1 MGHRRKYGLWLFS
14 ILKAIVSNDRA
25 GEDVGGEVDDGTD
38 DDDRG
43 GGEFGRFD
51 LVQDG
56 VEFADELGLVGVGAP
71 ADQSDRGFGAESG
84 GDDLGKDLG
93 EVVDAHVNDE
103 GFGALGD
110 GAPVDSGA
118 IFFGA
123 FVTCDKGDAGAVI
136 AVGEGN
142 ACVGRGCDAGGD
154 AGDNFDADAQFG

>member
-1 MGHRRKYGLWLFS
+1 MFH
-14 ILKAIVSNDRA
+14 DRA
-25 GEDVGGEVDDGTD
+25 RENVGGEVDDAAD

-71 ADQSDRGFGAESG
+71 ANKSDRSFGAESG
-84 GDDLGKDLG
+84 GDELGQDLGQ
-93 EVVDAHVNDE
+93 VVDAHVDDE
-103 GFGALGD
+103 GFGTLGD

-136 AVGEGN
+136 AVGEGD
-142 ACVGRGCDAGGD
+142 ACVGRGRDAGGD
-154 AGDNFDADAQFG
+154 AGDNFDRDAQFD